1 MTGEA
6 MLELT
11 RQEKQVIV
19 FLMASAL
26 LGVGIIAYKNLKS
39 QPDIE
44 IISSRQIEK
53 DIKNSKII
61 NINTAPED
69 ELVKLRGIGPA
80 LAKAIVEYRIK
91 QGAFIS
97 KEELKNIKGIGQS
110 KYENIK
116 DNIKIE

>member
-1 MTGEA
+1 MTGET

-26 LGVGIIAYKNLKS
+26 LGVGIIAYKNLRS

-44 IISSRQIEK
+44 IISGRQIEK
-53 DIKNSKII
+53 AIKDSKII

-69 ELVKLRGIGPA
+69 EVIKLRGIGPA
-80 LAKAIVEYRIK
+80 LAKTIVEYRIK
-91 QGAFIS
+91 HGAFRT